1 MKLIAPVRSR
11 WLANPSRPRIRQ
23 YNAQFARSIT
33 PEMLVLDAGSGK
45 APYRDLFS
53 HARYE
58 TANFAA
64 LNRKYYKLTYICDLT
79 DIPVEDARFDRV
91 VCNQVLE
98 HVPDPAAV
106 LREFARITKDNG
118 RILLTTPF
126 FFNLH
131 MKPYDFYRYTPY
143 SLRRL
148 FRDAGFKVE
157 KLEWAEGYFAAVG
170 LQFYQMS
177 RFLPRKV
184 ARRGK
189 GWKWWLAASAVH
201 GVRLGSP
208 VLAGFFYQ
216 LDRRWKYTAKGYPK
230 NYVVIARRKPRN
242 P

>member
-1 MKLIAPVRSR
+1 MKLIAPARSR
-11 WLANPSRPRIRQ
+11 WLANPSKPRIRR

-45 APYRDLFS
+45 APYQDLFT

-58 TANFAA
+58 TADFAA
-64 LNRKYYKLTYICDLT
+64 RNGKYYKLTYVCDLA

-106 LREFARITKDNG
+106 LRELARIMKDNG

-126 FFNLH
+126 FFRLH
-131 MKPYDFYRYTPY
+131 MRPHDFYRYTPY
-143 SLRRL
+143 SLRKL

-157 KLEWAEGYFAAVG
+157 KLEWVEGYFATVG
-170 LQFYQMS
+170 LQFFQMS
-177 RFLPRKV
+177 QYLPRKV
-184 ARRGK
+184 AGRGK
-189 GWKWWLAASAVH
+189 SWKWWLAAPVVH
-201 GVRLGSP
+201 TVRIGSP
-208 VLAGFFYQ
+208 ALAGFFYQ

-230 NYVVIARRKPRN
+230 NYVVIARRQPRTS
-242 P
+242 